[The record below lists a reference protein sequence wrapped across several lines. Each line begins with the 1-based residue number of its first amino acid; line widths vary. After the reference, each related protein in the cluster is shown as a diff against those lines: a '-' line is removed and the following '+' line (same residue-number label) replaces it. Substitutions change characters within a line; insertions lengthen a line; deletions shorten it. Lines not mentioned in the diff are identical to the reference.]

1 MVWDPPV
8 RSVLCNKDDLADK
21 LYAARP
27 LTWRG
32 RGDLVQIPAM
42 GAVKGTWLILDLWSG
57 IGGLLVAALSLGM
70 HCYAVTAESDSSA
83 AACVAECFPNAVAVS
98 QVAEVH
104 GKALVPFLKR
114 RNIRGIL
121 AGGGSPCQ
129 GNSALNSGRKGLQDE
144 RSCEPI
150 ELFRLRAE
158 LEALPEAADLELVFL
173 LENVASMPDDV
184 SKQYSMWMHGEPVL
198 SNAAAC
204 GWTQRKRLYWL
215 TSKSRSLSPE
225 ITPPPGWDWETSK
238 KSEWPVLQFKGPKP
252 IPPQVSF
259 LQGYLPL
266 FEAKQVV
273 ATGGVRAMHPF
284 TREFYHPTDRVQQS
298 SPAAVERFF
307 QDNRRFPPSSYEEE
321 SLLWRQDA
329 WRQPLPEERCQ
340 MMGLPPGCVAAVK
353 GSPPARRAAQNSLI
367 GNGFHI
373 PTIMALLCMMPALLD
388 AKISAPLIDM
398 DEAGLRSR
406 CLGTVWEPGRLEAFP
421 DLMEAADVVTE
432 MQAHFDQFQLPQD
445 IWLQIQQRLQVCD
458 LRSMQRYV
466 AWQRLRGQ
474 EWHVL
479 GPYPLLKKDR
489 ASIFASFGDQRY
501 PGDSSKGLDHLLPPG
516 LGPEEHVIQAQQ
528 LPSPFRPKQWP
539 EDDVLFVLEALVIWR
554 QFLPSLAS
562 SLRKVVTTLA
572 TAVQPLRE
580 ALWKFRNSAS
590 KQVASDKD
598 PAFLSLCTALLRWP
612 DVRQP
617 LHVVQGYPII
627 GEVESTGV
635 FRAIDSPELPALD
648 TWLGEAAKIAADNIM
663 ASRPPR
669 HHEEIL
675 KATKAEIDKGF
686 CSELRTRSW
695 FDSHYGEGQWRPLER
710 FIIQQSDGKFRVID
724 NCKRTLHNHHTR
736 MKETIYTINVD
747 FVAAVF
753 QMLAGLLQA
762 RTPEGLAQFEWLCPR
777 LGTEDLPDAYRGL
790 PVQTSHLPYS
800 VISVYDPSQGW
811 RFSQLWG
818 LAFGLESAVVAF
830 NRFPTLGVAATRRFT
845 LGMAACYFDD
855 QLALEMVKDSDVSRQ
870 GLLLLFNKL
879 GAPPQAAK
887 SFRPSANRHYLG
899 TSVHVGDVCHQ
910 GIVRFQPKSSTREK
924 IKLKLQTCL
933 QTKQLDPDTAGK
945 IRGDLN
951 WLFSQC
957 AGFAGKMAG
966 PLLAEKQKGHCP
978 SLDAE
983 QLHILRV
990 LLAVVTIAEPRDI
1003 AVVTELQQP
1012 TIIYSDA
1019 SFEDQVLRLG
1029 WIIFP
1034 PGAQPYGGTSV
1045 VPPEV
1050 IAQWADRKQ
1059 QIFPGETLAAL
1070 LIPYL
1075 HGSQLRGVDI
1085 LWFIDNCAAVASL
1098 VRHTSSQIDVHNLS
1112 QYSHLL
1118 LSHYQCR
1125 CWYEWIDSH
1134 SNPSDGLSRDGLKD
1148 SWTLQQGW
1156 NLAEYSFP
1164 PCLSTQGFLDVLADM
1179 LPS

>member
-1 MVWDPPV
+1 
-8 RSVLCNKDDLADK
+8 
-21 LYAARP
+21 
-27 LTWRG
+27 
-32 RGDLVQIPAM
+32 
-42 GAVKGTWLILDLWSG
+42 
-57 IGGLLVAALSLGM
+57 
-70 HCYAVTAESDSSA
+70 
-83 AACVAECFPNAVAVS
+83 
-98 QVAEVH
+98 
-104 GKALVPFLKR
+104 
-114 RNIRGIL
+114 
-121 AGGGSPCQ
+121 
-129 GNSALNSGRKGLQDE
+129 
-144 RSCEPI
+144 
-150 ELFRLRAE
+150 
-158 LEALPEAADLELVFL
+158 
-173 LENVASMPDDV
+173 
-184 SKQYSMWMHGEPVL
+184 
-198 SNAAAC
+198 
-204 GWTQRKRLYWL
+204 
-215 TSKSRSLSPE
+215 
-225 ITPPPGWDWETSK
+225 
-238 KSEWPVLQFKGPKP
+238 
-252 IPPQVSF
+252 
-259 LQGYLPL
+259 
-266 FEAKQVV
+266 
-273 ATGGVRAMHPF
+273 
-284 TREFYHPTDRVQQS
+284 
-298 SPAAVERFF
+298 
-307 QDNRRFPPSSYEEE
+307 
-321 SLLWRQDA
+321 
-329 WRQPLPEERCQ
+329 
-340 MMGLPPGCVAAVK
+340 
-353 GSPPARRAAQNSLI
+353 
-367 GNGFHI
+367 
-373 PTIMALLCMMPALLD
+373 MPALVN
-388 AKISAPLIDM
+388 SAM
-398 DEAGLRSR
+398 
-406 CLGTVWEPGRLEAFP
+406 
-421 DLMEAADVVTE
+421 
-432 MQAHFDQFQLPQD
+432 
-445 IWLQIQQRLQVCD
+445 
-458 LRSMQRYV
+458 
-466 AWQRLRGQ
+466 
-474 EWHVL
+474 
-479 GPYPLLKKDR
+479 
-489 ASIFASFGDQRY
+489 
-501 PGDSSKGLDHLLPPG
+501 GDSSKGLDHLLPPG

-528 LPSPFRPKQWP
+528 PPSPFRPKQWP

-736 MKETIYTINVD
+736 MRETIYTINVD

-777 LGTEDLPDAYRGL
+777 LATQDLPDAYRGL

-887 SFRPSANRHYLG
+887 SFRPAANRHYLG

-1098 VRHTSSQIDVHNLS
+1098 VRHTSSQIDVRNLS